1 MVFYHSFIKPSITT
15 IIYVIDNSNKSYI
28 HSKVVSSFLN
38 GKQGDINAK
47 ELCIS
52 TGKVSAIIKEWKKRI
67 DAPDIDELRDLAV
80 IIRKSG
86 MTIEQCAM
94 GHRIIC
100 ILKNLGISFDEKE
113 NDINSKDDQN
123 YDNFF
128 SFIKDIYLNCKD
140 FKIAPS
146 VVFPWIKDLFLC
158 YSILNNNCHSS
169 LSINSEFKGHNA
181 IYDNVD
187 SNTYA
192 NQLNINQLYD
202 NNENGD
208 LDFEKENKG
217 LLETN
222 SKEKEQSVIQVHDEG
237 L

>member
-1 MVFYHSFIKPSITT
+1 M
-15 IIYVIDNSNKSYI
+15 IDNSNKSYI

>member
-1 MVFYHSFIKPSITT
+1 M
-15 IIYVIDNSNKSYI
+15 IDNSNKSYI

-192 NQLNINQLYD
+192 NQLNITQLYD

>member
-1 MVFYHSFIKPSITT
+1 M
-15 IIYVIDNSNKSYI
+15 
-28 HSKVVSSFLN
+28 
-38 GKQGDINAK
+38 
-47 ELCIS
+47 
-52 TGKVSAIIKEWKKRI
+52 
-67 DAPDIDELRDLAV
+67 
-80 IIRKSG
+80 
-86 MTIEQCAM
+86 
-94 GHRIIC
+94 
-100 ILKNLGISFDEKE
+100 
-113 NDINSKDDQN
+113 QN
-123 YDNFF
+123 
-128 SFIKDIYLNCKD
+128 
-140 FKIAPS
+140 FKIAPFS

>member
-1 MVFYHSFIKPSITT
+1 M
-15 IIYVIDNSNKSYI
+15 IDNSNKSYI

-67 DAPDIDELRDLAV
+67 DAPDIDELRELAV